1 MIEISDVEIREALDR
16 IARTRDG
23 EVLYLYL
30 QKFLIGVSDS
40 TDVGVLQSA
49 HGARSFARDLMAH
62 MGQGVS
68 QSARSGCITFI
79 VGARAS
85 ADRRRP
91 GARLVSID
99 SHVSGYDGPDP
110 DDDRR
115 PGPGSAA

>member
-1 MIEISDVEIREALDR
+1 MTEISDKDIREALDR

-40 TDVGVLQSA
+40 TDVGVLQSV

-62 MGQGVS
+62 MGQGVA
-68 QSARSGCITFI
+68 QSARSGCITFV
-79 VGARAS
+79 VGPRAVPE
-85 ADRRRP
+85 RRRP

-99 SHVSGYDGPDP
+99 SRVPGYDGPEP
-110 DDDRR
+110 EDDNR
-115 PGPGSAA
+115 PGPAA